1 MEEKDFSFVP
11 HSDVGAS
18 ELEIVEQHKNLIKNN
33 QYSDATAL
41 LDNKN
46 IQKGARASLFN
57 LLQEKIKKL
66 QLYFLN
72 EYVAEKDEYYATTEP
87 DENFMNENGYLFWI
101 QPWEEE

>member
-11 HSDVGAS
+11 HGDIGAN
-18 ELEIVEQHKNLIKNN
+18 ELEVVKQHKNLINNN

-41 LDNKN
+41 LDNEN

-57 LLQEKIKKL
+57 SLKEKIKTL

-72 EYVAEKDEYYATTEP
+72 QYVATEEDYFATEEP
-87 DENFMNENGYLFWI
+87 TAEFMNENGYKFWI
-101 QPWEEE
+101 EPM